1 MTEQRIQN
9 IEAEEMSQYN
19 NNSYKDEK
27 VKLILNELKEKDNLK
42 SIGSITVI
50 RQDNELLRK
59 ELTEVKKQL

>member
-9 IEAEEMSQYN
+9 IEAEEMNQYN

-59 ELTEVKKQL
+59 ELTEVRKQL